1 MLERLVPLLR
11 SLLSLAP
18 FMALLLIASPVR
30 ADVPAGAPVPT
41 ASVLG
46 RWYFAERSVTVD
58 VQVAKDG
65 TLEGRIV
72 GSPRQSEVGHK
83 ALRGLV
89 FDAKERRWEGTLNMP
104 DAGEA
109 SVTVSPSPDGTLRLV
124 ARRFVF
130 SKVLLWTRPS
140 R

>member
-1 MLERLVPLLR
+1 MLERIVPLLR
-11 SLLSLAP
+11 SLLPLAP
-18 FMALLLIASPVR
+18 LVALLLIASPVR
-30 ADVPAGAPVPT
+30 ADVPGGAPVPT
-41 ASVLG
+41 SSVLG

-65 TLEGRIV
+65 TLQGQIV
-72 GSPRQSEVGHK
+72 ESPRRSEVGHQV
-83 ALRGLV
+83 LRRLV
-89 FDAKERRWEGTLNMP
+89 FDAKERRWEGTLTMP

-109 SVTVSPSPDGTLRLV
+109 SVTLSPSADGALRLV

-130 SKVLLWTRPS
+130 SKVLVWTRPS